1 MQFASSVTGETLQRA
16 SLARRSYLLVMYVMY
31 CESLMFPERSSLSR
45 VVHRYG
51 ERFVHLETFRSLQ
64 SRFCASTAAIFRFS
78 TSHDIVARTAVLF
91 GIRPTKR
98 DRLSILRSRAI
109 LRSEIFLRVRRRRRV
124 DRVLRASRVSRK
136 LLQERETAWK
146 LRARPPLVF
155 VGS

>member
-51 ERFVHLETFRSLQ
+51 ERFVHLETLRSLQ

-98 DRLSILRSRAI
+98 DRLSILR
-109 LRSEIFLRVRRRRRV
+109 